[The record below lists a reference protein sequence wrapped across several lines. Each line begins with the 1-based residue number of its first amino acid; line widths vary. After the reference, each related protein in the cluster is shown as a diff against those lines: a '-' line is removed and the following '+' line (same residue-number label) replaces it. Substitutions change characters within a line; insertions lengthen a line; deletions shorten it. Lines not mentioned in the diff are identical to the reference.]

1 MADKKIDLS
10 ALAQA
15 IDTTWGRSSTP
26 RVATNSVKLT
36 IAGTRLIATY
46 QAIVNMG
53 TEHER
58 VTMRRRYS
66 DESISAIAAVL
77 KRVKADYRELA
88 GTALSMKEASSRDSL
103 EIVGASPHNPR
114 RTALYRRHTIL
125 DLS

>member
-26 RVATNSVKLT
+26 KVATQSVKLS
-36 IAGTRLIATY
+36 IEGTRLVAKY
-46 QAIVNMG
+46 QAVVNMG

-58 VTMRRRYS
+58 VTMRRRYAE
-66 DESISAIAAVL
+66 ESIDAIAAVI
-77 KRVKADYRELA
+77 KRVKEDYRRLA
-88 GTALSMKEASSRDSL
+88 GSALTTKEASSRDSL
-103 EIVGASPHNPR
+103 EIVGASPHSPR
-114 RTALYRRHTIL
+114 RTAMYRRCTVL

>member
-1 MADKKIDLS
+1 MAKTIDIN

-26 RVATNSVKLT
+26 SVATQSVKLS
-36 IAGTRLIATY
+36 INGMRLVATY

-53 TEHER
+53 SEHER
-58 VTMRRRYS
+58 VMMRRRYA
-66 DESISAIAAVL
+66 DESADVIAAVIG
-77 KRVKADYRELA
+77 RVKKDYMRLA
-88 GTALSMKEASSRDSL
+88 GSALTTKEVSSDDSL

-114 RTALYRRHTIL
+114 RTAMYKRCTVL